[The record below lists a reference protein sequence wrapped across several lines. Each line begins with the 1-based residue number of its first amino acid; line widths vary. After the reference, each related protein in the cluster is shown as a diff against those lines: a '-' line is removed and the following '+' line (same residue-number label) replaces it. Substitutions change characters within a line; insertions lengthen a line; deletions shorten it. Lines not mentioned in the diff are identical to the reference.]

1 MLNENAVIARL
12 LAWYDAH
19 KRDLPFRGTRDPYR
33 VWVSEIMLQQTRAQ
47 TVIPYYQRFLQRFPD
62 VQALAQAQEE
72 EVLKLWEGLGYY
84 SRARML
90 HKTAGIVAQSGFP
103 TTEQGLRELP
113 GIGPYTAAAIASIAF
128 GQPAPAIDGNLTRVL
143 ARLYHIEENVRI
155 PSVARQLRRYGE
167 NLMPPDRPGDMNQ
180 ALMDL
185 GATLCV
191 PGTPECDQCPLSQL
205 CVAFNEGEPETLPVL
220 PDARPPRPIPM
231 AVALVT
237 HRDQVLL
244 IQRREKLLH
253 NLYVFALCEGQDDEA
268 SAARHLKH
276 LGLSVQAGQPL
287 GSARHVFTHR
297 VWQMELYH
305 FEADAPISVPHGLWA
320 TAQQLQALPIPTAM
334 KVARQQALHILS
346 DK

>member
-1 MLNENAVIARL
+1 
-12 LAWYDAH
+12 
-19 KRDLPFRGTRDPYR
+19 
-33 VWVSEIMLQQTRAQ
+33 
-47 TVIPYYQRFLQRFPD
+47 VIPYYQRFLQRFPD

-103 TTEQGLRELP
+103 TTEQGLRDLP

-155 PSVARQLRRYGE
+155 PSVARLLRQYGE